1 MSKRGAATKDNS
13 SKRSKSK
20 DIFSDDSTFEMAKTM
35 TLNRF
40 PALVT
45 LTAFLAFALLFV
57 YSQGGHERVLRSV
70 VTLLSWCCTA
80 EFEQFMTANLSE
92 KNREGKYALL
102 VSRSLGAGWNLKEV
116 DFLAEEIPKE
126 VVDYVKSKVSYWA
139 SQQLVG

>member
-1 MSKRGAATKDNS
+1 MSKRGAAAKDNSS

-20 DIFSDDSTFEMAKTM
+20 DIHSGGDDSTFEMAKTM

-70 VTLLSWCCTA
+70 VT
-80 EFEQFMTANLSE
+80 
-92 KNREGKYALL
+92 
-102 VSRSLGAGWNLKEV
+102 
-116 DFLAEEIPKE
+116 
-126 VVDYVKSKVSYWA
+126 
-139 SQQLVG
+139 